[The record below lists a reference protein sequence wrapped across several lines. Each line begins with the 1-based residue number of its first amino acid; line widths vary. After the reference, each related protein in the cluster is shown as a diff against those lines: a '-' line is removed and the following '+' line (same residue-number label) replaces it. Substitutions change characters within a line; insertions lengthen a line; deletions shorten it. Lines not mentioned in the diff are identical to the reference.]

1 MSSSSPSL
9 QSCLASAKAKKQE
22 LETAADTNSPAF
34 REDLSK
40 AISAFEQ
47 CQKLIQQLSLF
58 SPNESAE
65 DITTGDLQF
74 LTVPY
79 LLAEL
84 LQRSYG
90 ADRLKTLQQTRDE
103 YEKFLEA
110 LDQYELLSPSNK
122 KLYEQYLEQP
132 ESFSLTPTND
142 ASARRQVKI
151 TRFKEE
157 KELKQKLEYLSQNR
171 DSSHNDDDIVRQV
184 YLAEINF
191 YTHQTFQSLDMLA
204 QELSMLKAAQS
215 LPPVQR
221 TDERKPGLSDGKETG
236 YSDRLDMVGSQ
247 TGRGRY
253 SGVLLSS
260 DGKPL
265 QPFTLTSR
273 RTDIQRGV
281 FRPGHNLPTMSIDEY
296 LEEERRRGGI
306 IEGGGEKSGIP
317 KEIDEDDFE
326 KADEETL
333 KARAWDEFTEA
344 NPRGSGNTL
353 NRG

>member
-1 MSSSSPSL
+1 MSSSPQNL
-9 QSCLASAKAKKQE
+9 QSCLASAKAQKKA
-22 LETAADTNSPAF
+22 LETVAETNSPAF
-34 REDLSK
+34 REQLNN

-58 SPNESAE
+58 SPNESLE
-65 DITTGDLQF
+65 DVTTGDLQF

-90 ADRLKTLQQTRDE
+90 ADRIKTLQQTREE
-103 YEKFLEA
+103 YEKYLES
-110 LDQYELLSPSNK
+110 LDQYGLLSPSDK

-132 ESFSLTPTND
+132 DSFSLTPTND
-142 ASARRQVKI
+142 VSARRQVKI
-151 TRFKEE
+151 TRFREE
-157 KELKQKLEYLSQNR
+157 KELKQKLEYLSQNK
-171 DSSHNDDDIVRQV
+171 DSQHNDEDI
-184 YLAEINF
+184 
-191 YTHQTFQSLDMLA
+191 SLDMLS

-221 TDERKPGLSDGKETG
+221 TDERKPGLSDGKESG
-236 YSDRLDMVGSQ
+236 YSDRLDMIGSQ
-247 TGRGRY
+247 PGRGQY
-253 SGVLLSS
+253 SGVLLSR

-273 RTDIQRGV
+273 RTDVQRGV
-281 FRPGHNLPTMSIDEY
+281 FRSGHNLPTMSIDEY

-306 IEGGGEKSGIP
+306 IEGGGEQSGIP
-317 KEIDEDDFE
+317 KEVDEDDFE
-326 KADEETL
+326 KADEETI

-344 NPRGSGNTL
+344 NPKGSGNTL

>member
-22 LETAADTNSPAF
+22 LETAVDTNSPAF

-40 AISAFEQ
+40 AISAFE
-47 CQKLIQQLSLF
+47 
-58 SPNESAE
+58 
-65 DITTGDLQF
+65 QF

-236 YSDRLDMVGSQ
+236 YSDRLDMRGAAEL
-247 TGRGRY
+247 GR
-253 SGVLLSS
+253 
-260 DGKPL
+260 
-265 QPFTLTSR
+265 
-273 RTDIQRGV
+273 
-281 FRPGHNLPTMSIDEY
+281 
-296 LEEERRRGGI
+296 
-306 IEGGGEKSGIP
+306 
-317 KEIDEDDFE
+317 
-326 KADEETL
+326 
-333 KARAWDEFTEA
+333 
-344 NPRGSGNTL
+344 
-353 NRG
+353 